1 MIDIKRSAN
10 RPRANFSNN
19 FEELLMD
26 KQKVV
31 SLPMSKIEPFSFNG
45 DPQPFAI
52 DENEIS
58 ALADSIS
65 KCGLITPIIVR
76 SKRYAA
82 CKKLMY
88 LDIDAVVIEVTD
100 DNVAFDIV
108 CQANIQRKEP
118 RPSEL
123 SKMFNTYLSLRKNVS
138 ADLTVNEI
146 SNMFGISRKTI
157 YRYANISNLDNGL
170 AELIDSKSIQIR
182 FIEPLAKLSP
192 EQQKAIAD
200 YYNYDERLSSKE
212 LTLVIEQMTD
222 SGNSDIYDI
231 MKAIRNL
238 SEKKKEPY
246 KNSLYNEMYIKK
258 PLCMQNMT
266 ESELDKIVYEL
277 LDKYLENNF
286 KSTKKVTTNEK

>member
-1 MIDIKRSAN
+1 
-10 RPRANFSNN
+10 
-19 FEELLMD
+19 MD

-76 SKRYAA
+76 SISSNSYQILSGHKRYAA
-82 CKKLMY
+82 CKKLTH

-138 ADLTVNEI
+138 ADLTV
-146 SNMFGISRKTI
+146 
-157 YRYANISNLDNGL
+157 
-170 AELIDSKSIQIR
+170 
-182 FIEPLAKLSP
+182 
-192 EQQKAIAD
+192 
-200 YYNYDERLSSKE
+200 DERLSSKE

-222 SGNSDIYDI
+222 SGRSDIYDI

-258 PLCMQNMT
+258 SSCMQNMT
-266 ESELDKIVYEL
+266 ESELDKIMYRL
-277 LDKYLENNF
+277 LEEYLDNIT
-286 KSTKKVTTNEK
+286 STKKVTTNEK

>member
-76 SKRYAA
+76 SISSNSYQILSGHKRYAA

-88 LDIDAVVIEVTD
+88 LDIDAVV
-100 DNVAFDIV
+100 
-108 CQANIQRKEP
+108 
-118 RPSEL
+118 
-123 SKMFNTYLSLRKNVS
+123 SKSLRI
-138 ADLTVNEI
+138 TV
-146 SNMFGISRKTI
+146 
-157 YRYANISNLDNGL
+157 L
-170 AELIDSKSIQIR
+170 SI
-182 FIEPLAKLSP
+182 
-192 EQQKAIAD
+192 
-200 YYNYDERLSSKE
+200 
-212 LTLVIEQMTD
+212 
-222 SGNSDIYDI
+222 
-231 MKAIRNL
+231 
-238 SEKKKEPY
+238 
-246 KNSLYNEMYIKK
+246 
-258 PLCMQNMT
+258 
-266 ESELDKIVYEL
+266 
-277 LDKYLENNF
+277 
-286 KSTKKVTTNEK
+286 

>member
-1 MIDIKRSAN
+1 M
-10 RPRANFSNN
+10 
-19 FEELLMD
+19 
-26 KQKVV
+26 
-31 SLPMSKIEPFSFNG
+31 
-45 DPQPFAI
+45 
-52 DENEIS
+52 
-58 ALADSIS
+58 
-65 KCGLITPIIVR
+65 
-76 SKRYAA
+76 
-82 CKKLMY
+82 
-88 LDIDAVVIEVTD
+88 
-100 DNVAFDIV
+100 AFDIV

-157 YRYANISNLDNGL
+157 YRYANISNLYNGL
-170 AELIDSKSIQIR
+170 AELIDSKSIQIK

-222 SGNSDIYDI
+222 SGSSDIYDI
-231 MKAIRNL
+231 IKAIRNL
-238 SEKKKEPY
+238 SEKEKEPY

-258 PLCMQNMT
+258 SSCMQNMT

-286 KSTKKVTTNEK
+286 KSTKKVTTSEK